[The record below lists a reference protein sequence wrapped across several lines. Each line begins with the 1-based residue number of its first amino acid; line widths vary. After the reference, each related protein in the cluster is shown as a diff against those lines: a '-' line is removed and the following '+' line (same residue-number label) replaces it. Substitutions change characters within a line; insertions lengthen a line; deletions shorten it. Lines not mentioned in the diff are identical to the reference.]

1 MKPSILVNRRDRS
14 SRLVQKAITVQGPE
28 AAARLTQRLG
38 AFLLE
43 GEQVPDLWTVMTL
56 LLRWLVAATVGMVEA
71 DVANE
76 HELANDEQHRSLRD
90 ETTAKLI
97 ATLIAFRDGCKAFYG
112 ATRLEEIGFT
122 EQTPRDPLTIFKV
135 AKKLMELLRDPATE
149 LPPPR
154 FEALT
159 LEAPAMADVL
169 QPLVEALE
177 AALTDVNREIRKAQS
192 TQAVKNEKVEKYDV
206 DFFWIARWLEATFAL
221 AGMMHEAE
229 RLKPSSRRNG
239 RTSTEPEPELPAPA
253 EGEAETTTEP

>member
-1 MKPSILVNRRDRS
+1 MKPSIQVTRRQRS
-14 SRLVQKAITVQGPE
+14 SNLVQEGIKVQGPR
-28 AAARLTQRLG
+28 AAEKVMDRLKVHLR
-38 AFLLE
+38 E
-43 GEQVPDLWTVMTL
+43 GETLPDVWTVMVL
-56 LLRWLVAATVGMVEA
+56 MLRWLVAATTEMIDA
-71 DVANE
+71 DAAHE
-76 HELANDEQHRSLRD
+76 QELANDNRHRSLRD

-97 ATLIAFRDGCKAFYG
+97 ATLIAFREGCKAFYG
-112 ATRLEEIGFT
+112 PTRLEEIGFT

-192 TQAVKNEKVEKYDV
+192 TQAVKNEKVDKYDA
-206 DFFWIARWLEATFAL
+206 DFFWIARWLQATFAL
-221 AGMMHEAE
+221 AGMTHEAD
-229 RLKPSSRRNG
+229 RLKPSVRRNG